1 VRWCPGAVLT
11 LYLAALIFGLGTF
24 AVQLFASSDAASAHH
39 DGPLLGSGGAA
50 HGDGNALEH
59 AAEPTGADPTGLSEA
74 GAAHAA
80 DAHAGH
86 APHAGPTGFGWLG
99 IFSSFRFYM
108 FAAIAFGAVGAPAT
122 AFGSGA
128 PALTLAVALVTGV
141 GLGALAA
148 LGFRALGRET
158 LSSSADAAEVL
169 GQVGRVLVACEKGRT
184 GKVRLTIRGQIIDVI
199 ATTDEPRLEPGAGV
213 IVQDVHDGSVHVC
226 AAPIELLP
234 G

>member
-1 VRWCPGAVLT
+1 VLT

-24 AVQLFASSDAASAHH
+24 AVQLFAASDAAHH
-39 DGPLLGSGGAA
+39 DGPLLGSGEPP
-50 HGDGNALEH
+50 HGGGSALEH
-59 AAEPTGADPTGLSEA
+59 VAEPTGVGPVSVHAA

-80 DAHAGH
+80 HGHTGH
-86 APHAGPTGFGWLG
+86 APHGGPADLGWIS

-122 AFGSGA
+122 AFDSGA
-128 PALTLAVALVTGV
+128 PTLTLVVALVTGV
-141 GLGALAA
+141 GLGGLAA

-199 ATTDEPRLEPGAGV
+199 ATTDEPRLEPGTGV

-226 AAPIELLP
+226 EAPIEVLP